1 VIRPASAPAPP
12 PIGDWQV
19 KGVAYNPP
27 FAFDPALPR
36 AFSSPLESPGGS
48 ENEKNQTNRAVDLMQ
63 SDRKPL

>member
-1 VIRPASAPAPP
+1 MRPASAHDPT

-36 AFSSPLESPGGS
+36 AISVHSGS
-48 ENEKNQTNRAVDLMQ
+48 YPQDL
-63 SDRKPL
+63 K